1 MSKALGKTRE
11 SRGARTM
18 LGLMVGIGGA
28 IGLWAMVAVGFG
40 LAQAGSV
47 SELLRHYMVATGMM
61 KEFETWVDFYTH
73 IKGVEYIL
81 SVVFLV
87 LFPVFFKYVDR
98 AKAPAEG

>member
-1 MSKALGKTRE
+1 MTEKTGITE
-11 SRGARTM
+11 NRGPRIM
-18 LGLMVGIGGA
+18 LGIMVGIGGA

-40 LAQAGSV
+40 LAQAGWSI
-47 SELLRHYMVATGMM
+47 SELLRHYMVAVGMM

-73 IKGVEYIL
+73 IKGIEYIL

-98 AKAPAEG
+98 VKAPAEG